1 MNPHKKLSQIG
12 FKKTAFH
19 KPGYNEETYES
30 MMVPD
35 DVDSKWDNSKKFK
48 VEVKKVHPKSDSFW
62 TLRYNENYILWCL
75 VKNHRIDKIWL
86 ENKLGKSLGRSR
98 VLYYGGRQEDE
109 RLKLIFDISNKDQG
123 PLQGK
128 DQIMNLLPKEIKRN
142 FLLEQLFGF

>member
-1 MNPHKKLSQIG
+1 MG
-12 FKKTAFH
+12 FKKTTFH

-35 DVDSKWDNSKKFK
+35 DVDSKWVTKDGKRVR
-48 VEVKKVHPKSDSFW
+48 VEIKKVHPKSDSFW

-75 VKNHRIDKIWL
+75 VKNHHIDKIWL
-86 ENKLGKSLGRSR
+86 ENKLGKR
-98 VLYYGGRQEDE
+98 YYGGRQEDE
-109 RLKLIFDISNKDQG
+109 RLKLIFDISNKDQV
-123 PLQGK
+123 PLHGK